1 MSSSGGAACFKE
13 KGRGKQEKALGANK
27 RKRTDMKER
36 GKEERQ
42 ADEWKERRAERYF
55 SVNLMVLSLRY
66 FGAQKTSDC
75 PVWFMSPQFKKSQN

>member
-1 MSSSGGAACFKE
+1 
-13 KGRGKQEKALGANK
+13 
-27 RKRTDMKER
+27 MKER